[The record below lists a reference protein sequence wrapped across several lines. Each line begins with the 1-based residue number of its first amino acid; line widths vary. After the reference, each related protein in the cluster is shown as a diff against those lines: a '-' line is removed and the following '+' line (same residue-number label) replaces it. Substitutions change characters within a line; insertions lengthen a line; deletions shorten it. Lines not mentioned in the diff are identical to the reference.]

1 MISLHEKG
9 TRVTKVNVT
18 LEYIL
23 KIKWEKIVAITGTD
37 IDDINVVSALR
48 HAIGRHNVEID
59 DWLIIPNIGNQSEV
73 IDRALGKLLEL
84 RDDAT
89 NFLLITNDMS
99 LAGMIFYSSYQ
110 IIKDNLDR
118 THKWLLIS
126 DMDFEVIS
134 NKTDFPPLSETF
146 IIFPSPEEE
155 FNNSDYVEDAIALLN
170 VSLKEWTARSSGAG
184 CPSIT
189 EIQRLVI

>member
-89 NFLLITNDMS
+89 NFLLITNEMT
-99 LAGMIFYSSYQ
+99 LAGMIFDASDQININTGRTYQ
-110 IIKDNLDR
+110 
-118 THKWLLIS
+118 WLLIS
-126 DMDFEVIS
+126 DMNLEVIS
-134 NKTDFPPLSETF
+134 KTWFSVSSDVTF
-146 IIFPSPEEE
+146 IIHPLPEEE
-155 FNNSDYVEDAIALLN
+155 FNNSDYVEDAIALLKI
-170 VSLKEWTARSSGAG
+170 SLKEWTTHSSEG

>member
-1 MISLHEKG
+1 MISLYEKG
-9 TRVTKVNVT
+9 TRVTKVKVI
-18 LEYIL
+18 LDYIL
-23 KIKWEKIVAITGTD
+23 EIKWKKIVAITGAD

-48 HAIGRHNVEID
+48 QEIGRHNVVIH
-59 DWLIIPNIGNQSEV
+59 DWLTIPNIGNHSEV
-73 IDRALGKLLEL
+73 IDRALGKLQEL

-99 LAGMIFYSSYQ
+99 LAEMIFYSSFK
-110 IIKDNLDR
+110 IIKDNLNR
-118 THKWLLIS
+118 THNWLLIS
-126 DMDFEVIS
+126 DMDFEVIIS
-134 NKTDFPPLSETF
+134 NKTDFSPLSETF

-155 FNNSDYVEDAIALLN
+155 FNNSDYVEDAIALLKI
-170 VSLKEWTARSSGAG
+170 SLKEWTAHSSEG